1 MRGEWAG
8 IALNLKTDSPSVDAL
23 RDGINKVLGDS
34 NFKERCLQIQR
45 ENEELDNL
53 AQVERAILEFARA

>member
-8 IALNLKTDSPSVDAL
+8 IALNLKTDSPSVEAL
-23 RDGINKVLGDS
+23 RDGISKVLGDS
-34 NFKERCLQIQR
+34 SFKTRCVQIQR
-45 ENEELDNL
+45 ENEELNNL